1 MATIAARRLRASR
14 LTGRRFR
21 SAEET
26 VAWHLAMQAQ
36 DWGPTTWSI
45 GERTSRIRADAV
57 DAALTRGT
65 LVRTHV
71 LRETWHVIDRED
83 IRWLLR
89 LSGPRVQ
96 QKLAPRYRQLGLDAR
111 TRSRAERAV
120 ARALEGGVRMT
131 RDQLAA
137 VLDRAGIDREGQ
149 RLPHLLAHCELEGL
163 IASGGLVGKRQ
174 TFARLDERAP
184 EGPSYDRD
192 EALVEVVRRSLRSH
206 GPAAAQD
213 LSWWSGFT
221 VSDIRAALRSLDTEI
236 RREEV
241 DGLTLWSLV
250 AEERAAAPRGI
261 LLLPPYD
268 EILVGHTV
276 SRFAG
281 DPRRET
287 ARAAWG
293 DRSLPSGIV
302 LLDGVV
308 AGYWSRRVAGAAIDL
323 GVLLE
328 RPRPRTVTAALEE
341 VAARHERFFGRTVRL
356 AVSAR

>member
-14 LTGRRFR
+14 LTGRGLG
-21 SAEET
+21 SAEDT

-36 DWGPTTWSI
+36 DWAPTTWSI
-45 GERTSRIRADAV
+45 GERTSRIRADAL
-57 DAALTRGT
+57 DAALTEGS

-71 LRETWHVIDRED
+71 LRETWHVVARED

-96 QKLAPRYRQLGLDAR
+96 QKVAPRYRQLGLDAR
-111 TRSRAERAV
+111 TRSRAERAI
-120 ARALEGGVRMT
+120 ARALEGGARMT
-131 RDQLAA
+131 RDELSA
-137 VLDRAGIDREGQ
+137 VVERAGVDREGQ
-149 RLPHLLAHCELEGL
+149 RLPYLLAHCELEGL

-184 EGPSYDRD
+184 EGPSYDRE
-192 EALVEVVRRSLRSH
+192 EALVEVVRRYLRSH

-221 VSDIRAALRSLDTEI
+221 VSDIRAALRSLDS
-236 RREEV
+236 EV
-241 DGLTLWSLV
+241 RSEDVEGLTLWSLV
-250 AEERAAAPRGI
+250 RGDRAPAPRGL

-268 EILVGHTV
+268 ELLVGYTV

-281 DPRRET
+281 DPRQEV

-293 DRSLPSGIV
+293 DRSQPGGIV
-302 LLDGVV
+302 LLDGTV
-308 AGYWSRRVAGAAIDL
+308 AGYWSRRVAGAGVDL
-323 GVLLE
+323 RVLLE

-341 VAARHERFFGRTVRL
+341 ATARHERFFGRPVRL